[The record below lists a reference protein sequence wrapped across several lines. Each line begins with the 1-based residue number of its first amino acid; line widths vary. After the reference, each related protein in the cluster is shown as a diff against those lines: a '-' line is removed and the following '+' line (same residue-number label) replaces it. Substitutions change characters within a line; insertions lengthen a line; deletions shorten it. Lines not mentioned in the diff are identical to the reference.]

1 MQIQEMATEILKS
14 AIENKVIR
22 FDPFSYDDN
31 GKIEEQ
37 NKFNV
42 KQISDCYKTIVK
54 TIASTL
60 N

>member
-1 MQIQEMATEILKS
+1 MATEILKS

-42 KQISDCYKTIVK
+42 KQISDCYKTIAE

-60 N
+60 S